1 MDPNDAFLA
10 AHPFRWDLGPP
21 APAAVPPPP
30 PPPPPPPALPPAN
43 APRELE
49 DLVVGYGVRASTVA
63 RISELGFTASTLL
76 VMTERELDD
85 MTAALAGLFRWDLLI
100 GERFGLRAA
109 LRAERGRLMS
119 PGCRHHGYQSG
130 STIDGASQ
138 EVLSNERDGAASGGI
153 GEEDAMRMMASG
165 KKQKNG
171 SAGRKAK
178 KARRKKVNDLR
189 LDMQGDEHE
198 EGGGG
203 RSESTE
209 SSAGGGVGGERQRE
223 HPFVVTEPGEV
234 ARAKKNGL
242 DYLFHLY
249 EQCRLFLL
257 QVQSMAKLHG
267 QKSPTKVTNQVFRY
281 ASKVGA
287 SYINK
292 PKMRHYVHCYA
303 LHCLDEDASDAL
315 RRAYKARG
323 ENVGAWR
330 QACYAP
336 LVDIAARHG
345 FDIDAVFAAHPRLAI
360 WYVPTRLRQ
369 LCHQARSAHD
379 TAAAHAG
386 AMPPPMF

>member
-267 QKSPTKVTNQVFRY
+267 QKSPTKVHIIR
-281 ASKVGA
+281 
-287 SYINK
+287 
-292 PKMRHYVHCYA
+292 HCYVTLSTYATLAA
-303 LHCLDEDASDAL
+303 LSLNTATC
-315 RRAYKARG
+315 
-323 ENVGAWR
+323 
-330 QACYAP
+330 
-336 LVDIAARHG
+336 
-345 FDIDAVFAAHPRLAI
+345 
-360 WYVPTRLRQ
+360 Q
-369 LCHQARSAHD
+369 LLNS
-379 TAAAHAG
+379 
-386 AMPPPMF
+386 P